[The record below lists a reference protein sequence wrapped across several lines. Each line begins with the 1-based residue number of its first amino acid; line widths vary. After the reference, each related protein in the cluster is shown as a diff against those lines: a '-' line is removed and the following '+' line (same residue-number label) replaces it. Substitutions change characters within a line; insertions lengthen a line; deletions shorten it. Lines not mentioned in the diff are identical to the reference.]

1 MWAVTLTHTGFDERN
16 WTFETRKNLMK
27 KSLIALAV
35 LAASGAAMAQSSVTL
50 YGIAD
55 VVIHKD
61 NDVSAKMTSGG
72 VSTSRWG
79 VKGSEDLGG
88 GLSANFNFEQGID
101 LTNGNIKGAAFGRQA
116 NVGFSGGFGTLKLG
130 KTWNA
135 YDDVAGASNPV
146 FDSVLSPAGIAP
158 SYDYTA
164 NPDMG
169 VYYASPDMGG
179 VTAAFSTNFK
189 NATDTLERVTAFNVA
204 YAGGPVAVALGYQ
217 QEKAIAGTSRKLTR
231 VNGSYDLGAAKLLAA
246 FGVVQ
251 DEAKDF
257 TIGVD
262 VPLSS
267 ALVLST
273 GFTQVRPDA
282 GGDKPNSFGLGVN
295 YSLSKRT
302 SVYGGFRKDND
313 AAGTGAL
320 GDGLQ
325 RYGVGV
331 KHTF

>member
-1 MWAVTLTHTGFDERN
+1 
-16 WTFETRKNLMK
+16 MK

-61 NDVSAKMTSGG
+61 KNVSAKMTSGG

-88 GLSANFNFEQGID
+88 GLKANFNFEQGID

-116 NVGFSGGFGTLKLG
+116 NVGFSGGFGAIKLG
-130 KTWNA
+130 KTWNG
-135 YDDVAGASNPV
+135 YDDMAGATNDV
-146 FDSVLSPAGIAP
+146 FDSVLSSARISP
-158 SYDYTA
+158 SSNNYNG
-164 NPDMG
+164 NPDQG
-169 VYYASPDMGG
+169 IYYSTPEMGG
-179 VTAAFSTNFK
+179 FSGALGTSFK
-189 NATDTLERVTAFNVA
+189 TGADNLRVTSFRAQ
-204 YAGGPVAVALGYQ
+204 YEGGPVYAGLGYENQ
-217 QEKAIAGTSRKLTR
+217 SGDVTSVKNTR
-231 VNGSYDLGAAKLLAA
+231 LNGSYDLGAAKILAA
-246 FGVVQ
+246 YGQHKEVGA
-251 DEAKDF
+251 DSKDYSF
-257 TIGVD
+257 GVD
-262 VPLSS
+262 VPLSA

-282 GGDKPNSFGLGVN
+282 GGDKANSFAVGVN

-302 SVYGGFRKDND
+302 SVYGGFRKDNKAAD
-313 AAGTGAL
+313 AGF
-320 GDGLQ
+320 DGVGS
-325 RYGVGV
+325 RFGVGV

>member
-1 MWAVTLTHTGFDERN
+1 
-16 WTFETRKNLMK
+16 MK

-61 NDVSAKMTSGG
+61 ADVSARMTSGG

-88 GLSANFNFEQGID
+88 GLKANFNFEQGLD

-116 NVGFSGGFGTLKLG
+116 NVGFSSGFGAIQFG

-135 YDDVAGASNPV
+135 YDDVAAAIIPV

-158 SYDYTA
+158 SYNYVS
-164 NPDMG
+164 NPDSG
-169 VYYASPDMGG
+169 VKLSMADMGG
-179 VTAAFSTNFK
+179 FTASVSTNFK
-189 NATDTLERVTAFNVA
+189 NATADVERVTAFSGA
-204 YAGGPVAVALGYQ
+204 YAGGPVVVGLAHQ
-217 QEKAIAGTSRKLTR
+217 QEKAIAGTTRKLTR
-231 VNGSYDLGAAKLLAA
+231 VNGSYDLGAAKLMAV

-251 DEAKDF
+251 DEAKDI
-257 TIGVD
+257 TVGVD
-262 VPLSS
+262 VPLSP

-282 GGDKPNSFGLGVN
+282 GGDNANSFGLGVS

-313 AAGTGAL
+313 AAVTSY
-320 GDGLQ
+320 DGVES

>member
-1 MWAVTLTHTGFDERN
+1 
-16 WTFETRKNLMK
+16 MK

-61 NDVSAKMTSGG
+61 ADVSARMTSGG

-79 VKGSEDLGG
+79 IKGSEDLGG
-88 GLSANFNFEQGID
+88 GLKANFNFEQGID

-116 NVGFSGGFGTLKLG
+116 NLGVSGGFGEVKLG

-135 YDDVAGASNPV
+135 YDDMAGAANDV
-146 FDSVLSPAGIAP
+146 FDSVLSSARIAP
-158 SYDYTA
+158 SSNNYNG
-164 NPDMG
+164 NPDQG
-169 VYYASPDMGG
+169 VYYSTPDFGG
-179 VTAAFSTNFK
+179 FSGALSTSFK
-189 NATDTLERVTAFNVA
+189 TGDEETQVTAFRVQ
-204 YAGGPVAVALGYQ
+204 YAGGPVSVGVGHENWKTNVATIKNTRLN
-217 QEKAIAGTSRKLTR
+217 GT
-231 VNGSYDLGAAKLLAA
+231 YDLGMVKLLAA
-246 FGVVQ
+246 YGQSENPTFV
-251 DEAKDF
+251 DTKDYSF
-257 TIGVD
+257 GVD

-273 GFTQVRPDA
+273 GFTQVRPDN
-282 GGDKPNSFGLGVN
+282 GGEKANSFALGVN

-313 AAGTGAL
+313 AAVTNVGGVES
-320 GDGLQ
+320 

>member
-1 MWAVTLTHTGFDERN
+1 
-16 WTFETRKNLMK
+16 MK

-35 LAASGAAMAQSSVTL
+35 LAVSGAAFAQSSVTL

-61 NDVSAKMTSGG
+61 DNVSAKLSSGG

-88 GLSANFNFEQGID
+88 GLKANFNFEQGLD
-101 LTNGNIKGAAFGRQA
+101 LTTGASKTPAFGRQA
-116 NVGFSGGFGTLKLG
+116 NVGFSGGFGAIKLG

-135 YDDVAGASNPV
+135 YDDMAGAANDV
-146 FDSVLSPAGIAP
+146 FDSVLSSARIAP
-158 SYDYTA
+158 SSNNYNG
-164 NPDMG
+164 NPDQG
-169 VYYASPDMGG
+169 IYYSTPAMGG
-179 VTAAFSTNFK
+179 FSGALSTSFK
-189 NATDTLERVTAFNVA
+189 TGADNLRVTAFRA
-204 YAGGPVAVALGYQ
+204 QYEGGPVYVGLGYENQ
-217 QEKAIAGTSRKLTR
+217 SGDVTSIKNTRLNGT
-231 VNGSYDLGAAKLLAA
+231 YDFGAVKLLAA
-246 FGVVQ
+246 YGQSKNPTFV
-251 DEAKDF
+251 DTKDF
-257 TIGVD
+257 SFGVD

-273 GFTQVRPDA
+273 GFTQVRPDN
-282 GGDKPNSFGLGVN
+282 GGDNANSFALGAN

-313 AAGTGAL
+313 AAVINV
-320 GDGLQ
+320 DGVKS
-325 RYGVGV
+325 RFGVGV